1 MLVHAGIPFFWTAHE
16 AMAIA
21 KNTSNFIMQD
31 PSSSIAAVWGNKPR
45 KWSNELNEEQQA
57 RFAINCFTRMRFI
70 NMEGALDLNNTSA
83 KPKKGFNKWFDVF
96 DFDKENVNI
105 VFGHWASLN
114 GKTKNPLAL
123 GLDTGC
129 VWGNKLTALR
139 LEDQKK
145 FSVKVIHEDL

>member
-1 MLVHAGIPFFWTAHE
+1 
-16 AMAIA
+16 
-21 KNTSNFIMQD
+21 
-31 PSSSIAAVWGNKPR
+31 
-45 KWSNELNEEQQA
+45 
-57 RFAINCFTRMRFI
+57 
-70 NMEGALDLNNTSA
+70 MEGALDLNNTST
-83 KPKKGFNKWFDVF
+83 KPKKGFYKWFDVF

-145 FSVKVIHEDL
+145 FSVKVMHEDL